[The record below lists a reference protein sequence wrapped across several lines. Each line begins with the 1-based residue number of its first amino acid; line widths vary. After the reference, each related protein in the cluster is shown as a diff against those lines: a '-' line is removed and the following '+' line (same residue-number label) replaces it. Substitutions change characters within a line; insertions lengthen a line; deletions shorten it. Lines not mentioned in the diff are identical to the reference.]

1 MPNST
6 RQTIARW
13 IAAEEG
19 QFFERKSALDRFSKT
34 ALPAA
39 GMNGLPKNNYKK
51 GFLSG
56 GPISYK
62 YVNTCAVPLVRK
74 EDAHN
79 GRIFVFQSPFN
90 RNRRPQLICFQLHA
104 MISTNEQ
111 EGAFYVSDKF

>member
-1 MPNST
+1 
-6 RQTIARW
+6 
-13 IAAEEG
+13 
-19 QFFERKSALDRFSKT
+19 
-34 ALPAA
+34 
-39 GMNGLPKNNYKK
+39 
-51 GFLSG
+51 
-56 GPISYK
+56 
-62 YVNTCAVPLVRK
+62 VPLVRK